1 MASYL
6 KLKAQEETWLQR
18 HARPI
23 LATLAGLGS
32 LLTAYLTYT
41 KLTDQPA
48 AFCTGDGGCDLV
60 LSSRWAEFLGI
71 PTATVGLLGFLAV
84 LALAVLPD
92 GIPLVKRWRWPAL
105 FGLVSAM
112 TGFEMYM
119 LYLMVAVLR
128 QFCLYCTTAIVL
140 VAGLWAVTLLGHRW
154 LDWGKLAFSYIL
166 VSFLTLVT
174 TIGVYANQVP
184 PPSPLAAG
192 LAAHLRQ
199 IGGTMYGAYWCP
211 HCQEQKE
218 LFGSAFEQVPYVECS
233 PNGPGTP
240 QAPECTEAGITSYP
254 TWIINGRT
262 YVGLRSLEALA
273 AASGYPLESGEGQ

>member
-6 KLKAQEETWLQR
+6 RTPEETWLQR

-23 LATLAGLGS
+23 LVFLSSLGV

-41 KLTDQPA
+41 KLTEQPA
-48 AFCTGDGGCDLV
+48 AFCGGDGGCNLV

-71 PTATVGLLGFLAV
+71 PTAAIGLLGFLAV
-84 LALAVLPD
+84 LALAGLPEE
-92 GIPLVKRWRWPAL
+92 IPGVKRWRWPAL

-112 TGFEMYM
+112 TVFEMYM

-128 QFCLYCTTAIVL
+128 QFCLYCTAAMGL
-140 VAGLWAVTLLGHRW
+140 VAGLWLVTVFGHRW
-154 LDWGKLAFSYIL
+154 LDWAKLAFSYIL
-166 VSFLTLVT
+166 VGLFTLVVT
-174 TIGVYANQVP
+174 LGVYAKQAP

-192 LAAHLRQ
+192 LAAHLRK
-199 IGGTMYGAYWCP
+199 IGATMYGAYWCP
-211 HCQEQKE
+211 HCQEQKA
-218 LFGSAFEQVPYVECS
+218 LFGSAFAQIPYVECS

-240 QAPECTEAGITSYP
+240 QVEECTKAGITSYP
-254 TWIINGRT
+254 TWIINGRS

-273 AASGYPLESGEGQ
+273 VASGYSLEAEEEQD